1 MTFRFQSSGTST
13 FSVSSC
19 PIFII
24 LHYWCGFIRFL
35 IWHRVF
41 YNFFGTEI
49 HKRLGAI
56 RKRLGAI
63 HKGLGAIYKRL
74 GAIYKKLGA
83 KILAPKLYTPYRM
96 SFITIIETVFTM
108 VRRVNSWLYQH
119 CVAACNIH
127 PMYSHRFAQRFVR
140 SKNLKMFYRKK

>member
-1 MTFRFQSSGTST
+1 MKSVISSYKYRI
-13 FSVSSC
+13 C

-24 LHYWCGFIRFL
+24 LYYWCRFIRFL

-49 HKRLGAI
+49 YKRLGAI

-63 HKGLGAIYKRL
+63 LKKLGAIHKELGAIHKRL

-83 KILAPKLYTPYRM
+83 KNLAPKLYTPFR
-96 SFITIIETVFTM
+96 
-108 VRRVNSWLYQH
+108 
-119 CVAACNIH
+119 NI
-127 PMYSHRFAQRFVR
+127 
-140 SKNLKMFYRKK
+140 SK